1 MLRRVILLVSFTLAM
16 ATASFAQITSNVTF
30 GNWNSTG
37 TWTGGVVPTSTDN
50 VIIVAGDIVTV
61 DANAEAR
68 DLTVQ
73 AGALLFANTSSPLLL
88 DVHGTTIS
96 VDGTLGNGSTTD
108 GIIFR
113 LFNTAGTVTVSGS
126 GEFDALR
133 IPPSSP

>member
-1 MLRRVILLVSFTLAM
+1 M
-16 ATASFAQITSNVTF
+16 
-30 GNWNSTG
+30 
-37 TWTGGVVPTSTDN
+37 
-50 VIIVAGDIVTV
+50 IIAAGDIVTV
-61 DANAEAR
+61 DASAAAL

-73 AGALLFANTSSPLLL
+73 AGAWLFANTSSPRLL

-113 LFNTAGTVTVSGS
+113 LFKTGGTVTVSGS

-133 IPPSSP
+133 MLFFGTGGNGALNINMDV